1 MNANEIECVV
11 FDVETTGL
19 SPIGGD
25 RIVEIAAAKMKNGH
39 IIDSF
44 ESFVNPERDIPAE
57 ATRIHNITDEM
68 VAQAPGRREILPKI
82 IEFIG
87 GACLVGHNI
96 KFDLDFLCYELSLIG
111 RRIHDGTPAIDT
123 IKMAKRLLPQLSTYR
138 LGNLAQYFGA
148 NVQETHRALSDVKL
162 TVMVTTRL
170 LELAVKQGISSPAD
184 VFKEFGVAKPNFR
197 IQEASQDVLF

>member
-1 MNANEIECVV
+1 MKANEIECVV

-19 SPIGGD
+19 SPVSGD
-25 RIVEIAAAKMKNGH
+25 RIIEIAAVKVKNGE
-39 IIDSF
+39 IVDSF
-44 ESFVNPERDIPAE
+44 ESFIQPGRDIPVE
-57 ATRIHNITDEM
+57 ASRIHNITEDM
-68 VAQAPGRREILPKI
+68 VADAPQRDEVLPQILQ
-82 IEFIG
+82 FIG

-111 RRIHDGTPAIDT
+111 RRIHEGTPTIDT

-138 LGNLAQYFGA
+138 LSNLAQYFGA

-162 TVMVTTRL
+162 TVMVVTRL
-170 LELAVKQGISSPAD
+170 LDLAVKQGISSPSD
-184 VFKEFGVAKPNFR
+184 IFKEFGVTKPNFK

>member
-19 SPIGGD
+19 SPLSGD
-25 RIVEIAAAKMKNGH
+25 RIVEIAAVKMKNGH
-39 IIDSF
+39 ITDTF
-44 ESFVNPERDIPAE
+44 ESLVNPERDIPIE
-57 ATRIHNITDEM
+57 ASRIHNISEDM
-68 VAQAPGRREILPKI
+68 VAGAPSRQEVLPQVLQ
-82 IEFIG
+82 FIG

-96 KFDLDFLCYELSLIG
+96 KFDLDFFCFELSLIG
-111 RRIHDGTPAIDT
+111 RRVHDATPAIDT

-162 TVMVTTRL
+162 TVMIVTRL
-170 LELAVKQGISSPAD
+170 LDLAVKQGISSPAD
-184 VFKEFGVAKPNFR
+184 IFKEFGVAKPNFK